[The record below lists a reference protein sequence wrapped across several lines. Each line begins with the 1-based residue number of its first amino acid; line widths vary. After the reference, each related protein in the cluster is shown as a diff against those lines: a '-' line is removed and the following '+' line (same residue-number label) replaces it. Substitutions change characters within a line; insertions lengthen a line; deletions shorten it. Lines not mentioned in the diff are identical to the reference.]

1 MSSSLISLEMIFEAP
16 QWAIQIQV
24 SYAELKIQ
32 KNPEFNLKSFK
43 IRRIQPVT
51 LFILADFYH
60 FFSFETLKVCQK
72 QGKKINKYKYRT
84 DRVLKDILWHI
95 IGVKR
100 CNEFNW
106 SGKY

>member
-1 MSSSLISLEMIFEAP
+1 MQFARKPIFQFERSVLFDL
-16 QWAIQIQV
+16 V
-24 SYAELKIQ
+24 SKLLK
-32 KNPEFNLKSFK
+32 
-43 IRRIQPVT
+43 
-51 LFILADFYH
+51 
-60 FFSFETLKVCQK
+60 TLKVCQK

-106 SGKY
+106 SGE